1 MPGWGTV
8 VKYPEDEQ
16 TRSGGSG
23 RSRGSRA
30 DKGKDLVKVETI
42 KIQCIELVYHL
53 QDLPRQEVQ
62 DRQEVLAWDIL
73 ANSL

>member
-16 TRSGGSG
+16 TRSGGS
-23 RSRGSRA
+23 RGSRA

-42 KIQCIELVYHL
+42 KIQRIELVHHL
-53 QDLPRQEVQ
+53 QDLPCQEVR
-62 DRQEVLAWDIL
+62 DGQEV
-73 ANSL
+73 

>member
-30 DKGKDLVKVETI
+30 DKGKDLVKVEMI
-42 KIQCIELVYHL
+42 KIQYIELVHHL

-62 DRQEVLAWDIL
+62 DRQEVKALDIL
-73 ANSL
+73 ANSI